1 MSKKFSIIASA
12 IIAVLGSLVTFY
24 ACNLFFADVANVAN
38 GFNGP
43 LVLVSITA
51 LMLGALFVTGAFYV
65 ARLYKRPKTL
75 KRLSSNYLFVAMGLS
90 FVGLLTAILGGLLA
104 YGNLASPY
112 PFPGYTIIMMIVH
125 LLVLGGSI
133 FVFVKF
139 VRPLP
144 EDEEKFKVTVKHVFY
159 TLGWFLFASLAFNR
173 FGAFLFLPSY
183 VYLRN
188 LYETFI
194 FYLFLL
200 VPMAML
206 VKKALDVY
214 EIKYNQFVVSCA
226 LLGAAVVLLIPII
239 ILATLDTMFV
249 SSVSLTMPLDR
260 LAAKPVEFLL
270 HLLSYFGLLIFW
282 FVKALLARK
291 AK

>member
-112 PFPGYTIIMMIVH
+112 PFPGYTIIMMIIH

-133 FVFVKF
+133 FVFIKF

>member
-12 IIAVLGSLVTFY
+12 IITVLGSLVTFY

-51 LMLGALFVTGAFYV
+51 LMLGALFVTGLFYV
-65 ARLYKRPKTL
+65 VRLYKRPKTL
-75 KRLSSNYLFVAMGLS
+75 KKLSSNYLFVAMGLS

-112 PFPGYTIIMMIVH
+112 PFPGYTIIMMIIH

-214 EIKYNQFVVSCA
+214 EIKYNKFVVSCA

>member
-1 MSKKFSIIASA
+1 MSKKLSVIVSIV
-12 IIAVLGSLVTFY
+12 IAVLGSLVTFY

-43 LVLVSITA
+43 LVLISVTA
-51 LMLGALFVTGAFYV
+51 LMLGALFVTGLFYV
-65 ARLYKRPKTL
+65 ARLYRRPKTL
-75 KRLSSNYLFVAMGLS
+75 KKLSSTYLFVAMGLS
-90 FVGLLTAILGGLLA
+90 FVGLLTAILGGVIA

-112 PFPGYTIIMMIVH
+112 PFPGYCIIMMVIH

-133 FVFVKF
+133 FAFIKF

-144 EDEEKFKVTVKHVFY
+144 ADEEQFKVSAKHVFY
-159 TLGWFLFASLAFNR
+159 TLGWFLFVSLAFNR

-188 LYETFI
+188 LYETFA
-194 FYLFLL
+194 FFLFLL

-206 VKKALDVY
+206 VKKGLDVY
-214 EIKYNQFVVSCA
+214 EIKYNQFIVSCA
-226 LLGAAVVLLIPII
+226 LLGAAIVLLIPII
-239 ILATLDTMFV
+239 IIASQDTMFV

-282 FVKALLARK
+282 FVKALLAKK